1 MTVAEVESRVSSREL
16 TEWMAYDALEPIGG
30 FRTDYGF
37 AMLAALYVNAHRKPG
52 SAAAKVSEFMPWL
65 PKSPAAESKGP
76 EAWIAMLKALGGS
89 KSG

>member
-1 MTVAEVESRVSSREL
+1 
-16 TEWMAYDALEPIGG
+16 
-30 FRTDYGF
+30 
-37 AMLAALYVNAHRKPG
+37 MLAALYVNAHRKPG

-76 EAWIAMLKALGGS
+76 DAWIAMLRALGGS